1 MQNYTRLETG
11 DDINVETSQ
20 TSQTQQSQA
29 VKSHCVILV
38 GGLARPGRA
47 TAWHCLAG
55 LSPLFLLRPRLA
67 LPKVGRHGSSSARPP
82 TF

>member
-11 DDINVETSQ
+11 DDINVE